1 MVDETEKTNAMRILE
16 AQGIPYE
23 AYYFSEDIHSAQGV
37 AEVVG
42 IPANRVYKTLITVPS
57 QGRGRPILAIV
68 PGDREL
74 DLKALAAAAGDKKV
88 RMASL
93 EEAEDLTGL
102 QVGGISPL
110 ALLQKTWSVLL
121 DATAKDHDE
130 ILVSAGKRGINL
142 KLAVEDLLVLTEA
155 RVASISREPLSGA
168 HQFDPATPKV

>member
-16 AQGIPYE
+16 VKGIPYE
-23 AYYFSEDIHSAQGV
+23 AYYFSKEIHSAQGV

-42 IPANRVYKTLITVPS
+42 IPANRVYKTLVTVPTE
-57 QGRGRPILAIV
+57 GRAQPILAVV

-74 DLKALAAAAGDKKV
+74 DLKALATVAGEKKV

-93 EEAEDLTGL
+93 EEAEDFTDL

-110 ALLQKTWSVLL
+110 ALLQKAWPVFL
-121 DATAKDHDE
+121 DASAKAHDA

-142 KLAVEDLLVLTEA
+142 KMAVEDLLSLTDA
-155 RVASISREPLSGA
+155 RLAAISRK
-168 HQFDPATPKV
+168 PATDLH

>member
-16 AQGIPYE
+16 AKGIPYE

-42 IPANRVYKTLITVPS
+42 IPANRVYKTLVTVPS
-57 QGRGRPILAIV
+57 EGRAHPILAIV

-74 DLKALAAAAGDKKV
+74 DLKDLATVAGEKKV

-93 EEAEDLTGL
+93 EEAEDFTGL

-110 ALLQKTWSVLL
+110 ALLQKTWPVFL
-121 DATAKDHDE
+121 DVSAEEREE
-130 ILVSAGKRGINL
+130 ILVSAGRRGINL
-142 KLAVEDLLVLTEA
+142 QLTVDDLISVTNA
-155 RVASISREPLSGA
+155 QVAPISREPAS
-168 HQFDPATPKV
+168 DPS

>member
-1 MVDETEKTNAMRILE
+1 MVDETAKTNAMRILE

-42 IPANRVYKTLITVPS
+42 IPANRIYKTLVTVPAE
-57 QGRGRPILAIV
+57 GRTHPILAIV

-74 DLKALAAAAGDKKV
+74 DLKELATTAGEKKV
-88 RMASL
+88 RMASQ

-110 ALLQKTWSVLL
+110 ALLQKTWPVFL
-121 DATAKDHDE
+121 DGSAQGLDE

-142 KLAVEDLLVLTEA
+142 KLTVEDLISLTDA
-155 RVASISREPLSGA
+155 RMAPISREPA
-168 HQFDPATPKV
+168 TDPN